1 MNKADIVMLVI
12 GVAFA
17 IALFFGIRYHVKNR
31 KEDCSA
37 ITPISVVFFLLF
49 PALPFA
55 LTSGYFLSKFV
66 DIKFDITMW
75 IVGTFAA
82 LTVLTLV
89 LMPIIGIL
97 RCDTVVEAKLISW
110 EHNGGGRNGPARR
123 RLVFEYEFEG
133 KKYEC
138 ASNAPLLNGE
148 LPGFE
153 LKARYDIY
161 ISKKLPTLCRPW
173 RRIMQYEIYGMI
185 CGAALVLVCLPMFL
199 GK

>member
-55 LTSGYFLSKFV
+55 LTSGYFLSKLV

-75 IVGTFAA
+75 IVGAFAA
-82 LTVLTLV
+82 LTVLTMV

-97 RCDTVVEAKLISW
+97 RCDTIVEAKLISW
-110 EHNGGGRNGPARR
+110 EYHGGGRNGPARR
-123 RLVFEYEFEG
+123 RLVFAYEFEG
-133 KKYEC
+133 KKYKC
-138 ASNAPLLNGE
+138 ATNSPLLRGE
-148 LPGFE
+148 FAPFK
-153 LKARYDIY
+153 LKEKYDIY

-185 CGAALVLVCLPMFL
+185 CGVALVLVCLPMFL